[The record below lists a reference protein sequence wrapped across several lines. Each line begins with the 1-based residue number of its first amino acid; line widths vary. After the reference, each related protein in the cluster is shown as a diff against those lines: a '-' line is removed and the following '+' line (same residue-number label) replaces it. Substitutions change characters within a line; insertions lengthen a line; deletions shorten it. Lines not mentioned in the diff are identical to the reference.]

1 MTMKNSREVDFE
13 QDFTN
18 FGGKKGRVQAVRK
31 MHRAEIT
38 ASASICDIV
47 DCVQVRGS
55 DRLARVHCAFC
66 GLCTDRN
73 DAKR

>member
-1 MTMKNSREVDFE
+1 MSPRGASLMV
-13 QDFTN
+13 
-18 FGGKKGRVQAVRK
+18 
-31 MHRAEIT
+31 RAEIT

-55 DRLARVHCAFC
+55 DRLSGVYCAFC

-73 DAKR
+73 DAKVYESESKLRE